1 MIRNELKVKS
11 NSIIT
16 NILDGASS
24 VLADGART
32 QTSHQVSNSIPSLF
46 FYYQTLVVFKLPTL
60 ELCLVFSLRCWYH
73 FLFMAYSIYLN
84 LLSLKNCSISKL
96 IDHLKEYNSSLIFFF

>member
-46 FYYQTLVVFKLPTL
+46 FIIK
-60 ELCLVFSLRCWYH
+60 H
-73 FLFMAYSIYLN
+73 
-84 LLSLKNCSISKL
+84 
-96 IDHLKEYNSSLIFFF
+96 

>member
-46 FYYQTLVVFKLPTL
+46 FYYQTLVVFKLSTL
-60 ELCLVFSLRCWYH
+60 ELCLVFSLRC
-73 FLFMAYSIYLN
+73 
-84 LLSLKNCSISKL
+84 
-96 IDHLKEYNSSLIFFF
+96 